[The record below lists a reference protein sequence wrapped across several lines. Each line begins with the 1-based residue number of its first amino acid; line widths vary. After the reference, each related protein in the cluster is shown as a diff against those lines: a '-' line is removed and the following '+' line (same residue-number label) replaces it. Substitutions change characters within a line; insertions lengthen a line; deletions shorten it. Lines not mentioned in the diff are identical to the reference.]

1 MLRLIAIVA
10 GLVFAAKALKSRESA
25 ADDSSVTNFS
35 DGPSEEEV
43 EQELRAKV

>member
-10 GLVFAAKALKSRESA
+10 GLVFAAKALKSRESI
-25 ADDSSVTNFS
+25 ADDSSVTRFS
-35 DGPSEEEV
+35 EGSSEEEV

>member
-10 GLVFAAKALKSRESA
+10 GLVFAAKALKSRESV
-25 ADDSSVTNFS
+25 ADDSSVTRFS
-35 DGPSEEEV
+35 EGPSEEEV